1 MSLQAVEYQEKSP
14 TRWALAGL
22 ALSMLTPSLDT
33 SIANVALPSLQQ
45 AFGVPFAAVQWIVLA
60 YLLAITS
67 LIVGAGRLGDLVG
80 RRRLLLGGIG
90 LFTAASL
97 ACGLAPGLGWLVAAR
112 ALQGLGAA
120 VMLAL
125 SMAMAGETVPKARL
139 GAAMGLL
146 GTMSAVGTTLGP
158 ALGGMMIAGLGW
170 RSIFLVN
177 LPLGLLNL
185 WLAWKALPAD
195 RPVAGRARFDT
206 LGAAL
211 LALTLGAYALA
222 MTGGGWPMLG
232 AAGVGAALF
241 VLSQRWSRSPLLNLA
256 MLGGSGSGL
265 IMSALVSTVMMA
277 TLVVGPFH
285 LSQTLGL
292 APALVGL
299 VMSAGPLVAALT
311 GAPAGRL
318 VDRFGSGWMILV
330 GLGGM
335 AIGLLALA
343 NLPVGLG
350 PAGYV
355 AAIAVVTA
363 SYALFQAA
371 NNASVMRDVAAD
383 WRGVVSGMLSLSRN
397 LGLITGASAMGAV
410 FAAAGMGAAFTVA
423 AGLIGL
429 ALLVGFSRARG

>member
-1 MSLQAVEYQEKSP
+1 MSLQAVGNTDV

-22 ALSMLTPSLDT
+22 ALSMLMPSLDT

-45 AFGVPFAAVQWIVLA
+45 AFGASFAAVQWIVLA

-80 RRRLLLGGIG
+80 RKRLLLSGIG
-90 LFTAASL
+90 LFTAASV
-97 ACGLAPGLGWLVAAR
+97 ACGVAPGLAWLVVAR
-112 ALQGLGAA
+112 GLQGLGAA

-125 SMAMAGETVPKARL
+125 TLAMAGEAVPKARL

-185 WLAWKALPAD
+185 WLAWKTLPAD
-195 RPVAGRARFDT
+195 GPVASGAKFDA

-211 LALTLGAYALA
+211 LALTLVAYALA

-232 AAGVGAALF
+232 VAGVGGVLF
-241 VLSQRWSRSPLLNLA
+241 ALSQRWSRAPLLNLA
-256 MLGGSGSGL
+256 MLGQSGPGL
-265 IMSALVSTVMMA
+265 MMSALVSTVMMA
-277 TLVVGPFH
+277 TLVVGPFY
-285 LSQTLGL
+285 LSRSLGL
-292 APALVGL
+292 DPALVGL
-299 VMSAGPLVAALT
+299 AMAVGPLVAALT

-318 VDRFGSGWMILV
+318 ADRFGAGRIVLV
-330 GLGGM
+330 GLSGM
-335 AIGLLALA
+335 AAGLLALA
-343 NLPVGLG
+343 NLPVSLG

-355 AAIAVVTA
+355 AAIAAVTA

-371 NNASVMRDVAAD
+371 NNVGVMRDVAAD
-383 WRGVVSGMLSLSRN
+383 RRGVVSGMLSLSRN

-410 FAAAGMGAAFTVA
+410 FAAAGLQATFTLA

-429 ALLVGFSRARG
+429 ALLVGFRSPRRQ